1 MSRTRLATVLPESR
15 SLIRCRALRRPN
27 QLSST
32 PRGRFA
38 FQAPPEQASAES
50 ALSYGIENPIPPLP
64 SPQLADQY
72 FDLVYNHVQAQYGFL
87 DWHALRAWHQNREQ
101 ICLTRPMVGSGQGTD
116 HARGLAAFLLWL
128 VYGYG
133 ARLMEERKIEGAV
146 SHEVSLEEV
155 DEKLTRQ
162 VYYSAAVAC
171 LSTLTSHHSLATVQC
186 LLLLETYSIWHARS
200 EISTWQVAGL
210 ALRTAIELGL
220 HRRTRSRAERE
231 KDPLRYEMKKRV
243 FWTVYTMDR

>member
-1 MSRTRLATVLPESR
+1 MGRKL
-15 SLIRCRALRRPN
+15 
-27 QLSST
+27 T
-32 PRGRFA
+32 PR
-38 FQAPPEQASAES
+38 Q
-50 ALSYGIENPIPPLP
+50 
-64 SPQLADQY
+64 
-72 FDLVYNHVQAQYGFL
+72 
-87 DWHALRAWHQNREQ
+87 
-101 ICLTRPMVGSGQGTD
+101 
-116 HARGLAAFLLWL
+116 
-128 VYGYG
+128 
-133 ARLMEERKIEGAV
+133 
-146 SHEVSLEEV
+146 
-155 DEKLTRQ
+155 Q

-220 HRRTRSRAERE
+220 HRRTRSKAERE